1 MYMWTLLLLVV
12 SAWSFDYDWGRLHS
26 CETPQ
31 ELFDTVHDYRE
42 NFPCLD
48 CREHFQSLLEM
59 HPFPLKN
66 VQTES
71 DCKIWVWFTRNLV
84 NVRLNKPWH
93 PFDETLCD
101 ISRHKPNFL

>member
-1 MYMWTLLLLVV
+1 MLWSLLFLPVV
-12 SAWSFDYDWGRLHS
+12 VAYNYDWARLHR
-26 CETPQ
+26 CQTVD
-31 ELFDTVHDYRE
+31 ELIDTVNDYHE

-48 CREHFQSLLEM
+48 CREHFQSLLAT
-59 HPFPLKN
+59 HPFPLMYVK
-66 VQTES
+66 TPS
-71 DCKIWVWFTRNLV
+71 DCRIWVWLTRNLV